1 MADIA
6 ESGLSKKLDLKAG
19 FRWML
24 LLTCILMWF
33 YVAFYGM
40 RFFCFVLFFSFHLSN
55 KTSSS
60 IFTGGQRT
68 WSKWANYF
76 FLSRASIVVQWH
88 DSLSSVCN
96 VIFFPGSSFYKG
108 PRNGKGNFDVIFR
121 CSLN

>member
-1 MADIA
+1 MVDPA

-40 RFFCFVLFFSFHLSN
+40 RWEGGLLLFFRLSLIKEDKQQYFH
-55 KTSSS
+55 
-60 IFTGGQRT
+60 RT

-76 FLSRASIVVQWH
+76 F
-88 DSLSSVCN
+88 
-96 VIFFPGSSFYKG
+96 F
-108 PRNGKGNFDVIFR
+108 
-121 CSLN
+121 